1 MNNNL
6 KAIMNFDGSLD
17 SKTSFP
23 EIQRRD
29 QILIFLDS
37 KRNSTEEHPDGLW
50 ITTWNHY
57 LSHLKYFFR
66 WLYNIHNNN
75 KNNETIDNA
84 GYPLSYDDWKTPAF
98 IQIKK
103 NKTKRSSPY
112 LETELRDRNELFCMS
127 KYELSKRNKAALAL
141 FWDLN
146 ARNHEIALL
155 KIKHVSGSVETS
167 PS

>member
-1 MNNNL
+1 L
-6 KAIMNFDGSLD
+6 LSIALTKEQRGQLRIDG
-17 SKTSFP
+17 F
-23 EIQRRD
+23 
-29 QILIFLDS
+29 F
-37 KRNSTEEHPDGLW
+37 
-50 ITTWNHY
+50 WN
-57 LSHLKYFFR
+57 K
-66 WLYNIHNNN
+66 
-75 KNNETIDNA
+75 
-84 GYPLSYDDWKTPAF
+84 F